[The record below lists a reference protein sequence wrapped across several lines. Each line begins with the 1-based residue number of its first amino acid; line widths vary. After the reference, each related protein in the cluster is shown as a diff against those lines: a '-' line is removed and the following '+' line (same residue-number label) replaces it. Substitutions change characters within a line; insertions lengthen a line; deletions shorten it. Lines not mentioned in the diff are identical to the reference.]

1 MDSNG
6 SGKDDG
12 SPSSKSSDNIADLT
26 QRMANLWW
34 GDEPSDEMSADSLFS
49 NSIHEGD
56 GVWVEMGKYQESNS
70 IQGAVEKIWAKE
82 LYEMNSGERED
93 INNEIHGVRSS
104 RTVDETP
111 KLVSDS
117 IVALR
122 HYIERR
128 IDAISEGGGDHFFLA
143 DATREA
149 YQRIRALLPREEG
162 TILPYIHTQ
171 KFLIKFLRASFF
183 DIKKAGKRYFR
194 CLYLMY
200 EMFGDIALQRP
211 LMLIDL
217 TAREQQYLRK
227 GQIQLLPCRDRIGRR
242 IFAYSG
248 REDKSF
254 TVPEKSRASMYLFD
268 VCSEDET
275 TQKLGMV
282 LLSAPRVESGHKP
295 FGNGFGSAG
304 KEFYRKFRNGTA
316 LRTSAIHV
324 TGPSSFIYNV
334 GRAYVLLAMKKADR
348 KIIRFHQG
356 KVTDWNHSLRSY
368 GIPVDDVPL
377 THSGHIRNIRVANF
391 MRARKTIEDARQEQF
406 EGGQNTFEDPAIE
419 CPEVNCVV
427 FGKRTRSNSA
437 NLEFRNIIKVMEI
450 ERKNRSNRGETLS
463 SVRDFVGEIIQIAQ
477 SPEHDL
483 RFVYFDKKTA
493 LFEEMIDPTKRFKV
507 ISQSIRDLRKR
518 KVKETQELESN
529 EEQEESPHPDR
540 KYRSEDFGSE

>member
-12 SPSSKSSDNIADLT
+12 SPSSKSSDNLANLT
-26 QRMANLWW
+26 QRMGNLWW
-34 GDEPSDEMSADSLFS
+34 GDEPSDEISPDSLFS

-56 GVWVEMGKYQESNS
+56 GVWVDIGKYQESHS

-93 INNEIHGVRSS
+93 MNNEIHGVRSS

-111 KLVSDS
+111 QLVSDS
-117 IVALR
+117 IIALR
-122 HYIERR
+122 HHIEQR
-128 IDAISEGGGDHFFLA
+128 IDVISEGGGDHFFVA
-143 DATREA
+143 DAMREA
-149 YQRIRALLPREEG
+149 YQRIVALVPREEG

-171 KFLIKFLRASFF
+171 KFLMKFLRASFF
-183 DIKKAGKRYFR
+183 DIKKTGKRYFR
-194 CLYLMY
+194 CLDLMY

-211 LMLIDL
+211 LMLTDL
-217 TAREQQYLRK
+217 TIREQEYLRK
-227 GQIQLLPCRDRIGRR
+227 GKIQLLPCRDRIGRR
-242 IFAYSG
+242 IFVYSG

-254 TVPEKSRASMYLFD
+254 TVLEKSRASMYLFD

-282 LLSAPRVESGHKP
+282 LVSTPRVETGHKP

-316 LRTSAIHV
+316 LRTSAIHF

-356 KVTDWNHSLRSY
+356 TVTERNHSLRSY
-368 GIPVDDVPL
+368 GIPIDDVPL
-377 THSGHIRNIRVANF
+377 THSGHIKNTRVADF
-391 MRARKTIEDARQEQF
+391 MRARKSIEDARQEQF
-406 EGGQNTFEDPAIE
+406 KGGQTTFEDPGIE

-427 FGKRTRSNSA
+427 FGKRIRSNTA

-450 ERKNRSNRGETLS
+450 DREIRSNRRETLS
-463 SVRDFVGEIIQIAQ
+463 SVKDYVGGIIQIAQ
-477 SPEHDL
+477 SPEHNL

-493 LFEEMIDPTKRFKV
+493 LFEEMTDPTKRFNV
-507 ISQSIRDLRKR
+507 IYQSIRDLRKR
-518 KVKETQELESN
+518 KA
-529 EEQEESPHPDR
+529 
-540 KYRSEDFGSE
+540 